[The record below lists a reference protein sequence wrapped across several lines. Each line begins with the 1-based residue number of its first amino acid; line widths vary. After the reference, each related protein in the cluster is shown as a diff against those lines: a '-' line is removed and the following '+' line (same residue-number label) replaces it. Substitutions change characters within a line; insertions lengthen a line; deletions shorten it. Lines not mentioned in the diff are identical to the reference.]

1 MSSNSCR
8 YEIVDR
14 LSTLHNRLIDNFS
27 TYSEQDLRTQYHPDL
42 SQLGWHLTHIGYI
55 EQYWLREVV
64 LADDSRTKGFHQFFF
79 PELIDRAKRGSLPAL
94 ANFEQLQ
101 ADFTDAEKLL
111 SQLLA
116 DRHDHPLLINDY
128 LGWFLIQH
136 AEQHLETMQMVL
148 QQRAVTSITEAAIT
162 AMPFNAIDPVL
173 PPIAIAGGEY
183 QIGSDAV
190 LACDNEQ
197 PVHAETLSVFSISE
211 KPVSN
216 AEFLAFI
223 QAEGYQRAEFWTSN
237 GWQWN
242 MNCQHLAPE
251 FWQQDNA
258 GNWYTLSADG
268 QCDIDAD
275 AAVSGLNWYE
285 ADAFARYAGC
295 RLPHE
300 FEWEAAI
307 KSEPALLASTGQAWE
322 WCANA
327 FFPYQGF
334 KAFPYQRYSTPWFDH
349 RHYVLKGSSP
359 YSGESVRQPSFRNF
373 YQADKRHI
381 FAGLRLART

>member
-8 YEIVDR
+8 NEIVDR
-14 LSTLHNRLIDNFS
+14 LSTLHNRLIAQYS

-42 SQLGWHLTHIGYI
+42 SQLGWHLTHIGFI

-64 LADDSRTKGFHQFFF
+64 LADDSRTKGRHQDFF
-79 PELIDRAKRGSLPAL
+79 PELIDRAERGCLPAL

-116 DRHDHPLLINDY
+116 GRHDHPLLINDY

-148 QQRAVTSITEAAIT
+148 QQRAVTSVTEAVIS

-173 PPIAIAGGEY
+173 PSIAIDGGDY
-183 QIGSDAV
+183 QIGSDDV

-197 PVHAETLSVFSISE
+197 PVHAETLSVFTISE

-251 FWQQDNA
+251 YWQQDNA

-268 QCDIDAD
+268 QCDIDPD